1 MLTPPV
7 TQSEMLVVMTTTT
20 SEHFRL
26 DDDVCQREL
35 EGTTTKTSKEREA
48 LIMTTPTIYG
58 TSFCD
63 PSKVLGLLIFTR
75 HSV

>member
-1 MLTPPV
+1 MITI
-7 TQSEMLVVMTTTT
+7 TT

-26 DDDVCQREL
+26 DDDVRQREL
-35 EGTTTKTSKEREA
+35 EGTTTKTGKEREA
-48 LIMTTPTIYG
+48 LIMTTPTTYG
-58 TSFCD
+58 ISFCD